1 MYGGHNRKKVC
12 VKLYNKLQINVIWG
26 GVFGKK
32 VLPLRQFLKLNKKN
46 KNMKTGLFGLVSLLV
61 VMTSCKSKESAYK
74 QAYEKA
80 KAQETAQ
87 VQVNAPMQVTPV
99 AAPEVTEDYDATPVR
114 QEQVVAVSGELK
126 AYSVV
131 CGSFSLQTN
140 AQALKE
146 NLVNDGYQAGIV
158 KNVDKNMFRV
168 IIGSYDTKA
177 EAAKAREA
185 FKMKY
190 PNRADFQGAW
200 ILYSK

>member
-1 MYGGHNRKKVC
+1 M
-12 VKLYNKLQINVIWG
+12 Q
-26 GVFGKK
+26 
-32 VLPLRQFLKLNKKN
+32 
-46 KNMKTGLFGLVSLLV
+46 
-61 VMTSCKSKESAYK
+61 
-74 QAYEKA
+74 YE
-80 KAQETAQ
+80 
-87 VQVNAPMQVTPV
+87 
-99 AAPEVTEDYDATPVR
+99 
-114 QEQVVAVSGELK
+114 
-126 AYSVV
+126 
-131 CGSFSLQTN
+131 TN